1 MAYAINMAA
10 GQRAER
16 KTLITIA
23 AWKEGE
29 EQKVAILG
37 ARTEDSSIEFNGD
50 IETSTD
56 ILGINYT
63 DLSKTQPQQSF
74 DPAYVIGGDM
84 LMAYMNKAALEN
96 NINAYN
102 GVFDV
107 YVVAA
112 YLSDGEKFFCVK
124 HEGCS
129 IIPQSIGGDAFVS
142 MPFDVHFSNNI
153 TKGSVTSIK
162 KEDLMQIATNFTPE
176 TEAA

>member
-1 MAYAINMAA
+1 MAFALSMNA

-23 AWKEGE
+23 AWKEDDVL
-29 EQKVAILG
+29 KSAILG

-63 DLSKTQPQQSF
+63 DIGKTQPQQSF
-74 DPAYVIGGDM
+74 DPAYIIGGDE
-84 LMAYMNKAALEN
+84 LMAYMNAAALEN
-96 NINAYN
+96 NISAYN

-107 YVVAA
+107 YLVAA
-112 YLSDGEKFFCVK
+112 YLTDGEKYFAVK
-124 HEGCS
+124 HTGCS
-129 IIPQSIGGDAFVS
+129 IIPQSLGGDDFVS

-153 TKGSVTSIK
+153 TKGSVNSIK
-162 KEDLMQIATNFTPE
+162 REDLLNIAENFAP
-176 TEAA
+176 AV